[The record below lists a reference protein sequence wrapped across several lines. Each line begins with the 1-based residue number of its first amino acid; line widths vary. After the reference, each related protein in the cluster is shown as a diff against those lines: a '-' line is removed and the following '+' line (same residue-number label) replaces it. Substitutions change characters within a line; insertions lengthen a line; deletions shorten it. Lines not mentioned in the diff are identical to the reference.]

1 MRKIHLFAAALAISA
16 APAALAAQ
24 GGDTA
29 KAAPAKPAAAKPAGD
44 AAKPDPQKV
53 ADVQRAAV
61 ILRTFSLAFESKD
74 VQQPVKGAL
83 LACLYNNKL
92 SEITAATN
100 RALASQTKP
109 DAGTVYRAAAGVCG
123 IAFNKTDAAAPPAA
137 GAKPAPKP
145 SGESR

>member
-1 MRKIHLFAAALAISA
+1 MRKFHFLAAALAVSA
-16 APAALAAQ
+16 APAVLAAQ
-24 GGDTA
+24 GGDAA
-29 KAAPAKPAAAKPAGD
+29 KAAPAKPAGD

-53 ADVQRAAV
+53 ADVQRAAI

-74 VQQPVKGAL
+74 VQQPIKGAL

-100 RALASQTKP
+100 RALASEAKP
-109 DAGTVYRAAAGVCG
+109 DAGAIYRAAAGACG
-123 IAFNKTDAAAPPAA
+123 ITFKKTDTAGPAA

-145 SGESR
+145 SGDSR